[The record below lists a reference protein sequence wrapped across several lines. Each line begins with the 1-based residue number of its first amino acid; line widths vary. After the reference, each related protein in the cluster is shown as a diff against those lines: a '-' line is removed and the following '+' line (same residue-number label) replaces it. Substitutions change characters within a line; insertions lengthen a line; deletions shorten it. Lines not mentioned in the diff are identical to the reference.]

1 MELKYCMVGTF
12 VLLMLLANGSA
23 SDDDEDCNK
32 RKSSDLEGSSEM
44 DGGIEMSTL
53 STICTYHIIIIIIT
67 VIYIGS

>member
-32 RKSSDLEGSSEM
+32 STSSEGSSEM

-67 VIYIGS
+67 IIYIGS